1 LDFFHFSWNK
11 FDPPGFQHVHWSRPE
26 ELYVQ
31 DTPLL
36 RSQWYRDR
44 AADCSAM
51 AAHAPDAK
59 SKAVLEEM
67 AATWLRLAELVDKW
81 ELR

>member
-1 LDFFHFSWNK
+1 
-11 FDPPGFQHVHWSRPE
+11 
-26 ELYVQ
+26 VQ

-36 RSQWYRDR
+36 KSQWYRDR

-67 AATWLRLAELVDKW
+67 AATWLRAELVEQVGTEVSKAN
-81 ELR
+81 

>member
-1 LDFFHFSWNK
+1 
-11 FDPPGFQHVHWSRPE
+11 
-26 ELYVQ
+26 VQ

-36 RSQWYRDR
+36 KSQWYRDR

-51 AAHAPDAK
+51 AAHAADAK